1 MDAVKSAEQMKQEA
15 AGGSSASSDEKSN
28 PLSVGGAIGGFMKRR
43 QQQQEKEAAAK
54 PNPNPARST
63 FMTLNNEVL
72 KITPDVTA
80 AEVALPAGFKE
91 RN

>member
-1 MDAVKSAEQMKQEA
+1 MR
-15 AGGSSASSDEKSN
+15 
-28 PLSVGGAIGGFMKRR
+28 RR

-54 PNPNPARST
+54 PNADPARST
-63 FMTLNNEVL
+63 FMTINNEVL

-80 AEVALPAGFKE
+80 AEVAMPAGFKE